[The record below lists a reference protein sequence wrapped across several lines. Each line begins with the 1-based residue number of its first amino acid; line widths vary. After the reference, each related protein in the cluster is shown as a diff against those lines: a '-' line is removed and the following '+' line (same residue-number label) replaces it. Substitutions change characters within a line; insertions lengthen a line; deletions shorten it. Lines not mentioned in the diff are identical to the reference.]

1 MFFILCSALIVAMAT
16 SLRAEMQARRDH
28 AAENPFLATGEEA
41 QFSVSGA
48 LTVAG
53 IIVGAVVGLAVLS
66 ALAPLWFDSVGDLS
80 ENFSTADTGSETANG
95 IANNIFPLIIGLTG
109 VFAIAGLAFAAMKL
123 RK

>member
-1 MFFILCSALIVAMAT
+1 MAE
-16 SLRAEMQARRDH
+16 SIRQFMQERRE
-28 AAENPFLATGEEA
+28 AAEQSPVLMRNPGEEGN
-41 QFSVSGA
+41 FSVGGA

-66 ALAPLWFDSVGDLS
+66 ALAPLWFDSASDLS
-80 ENFSTADTGSETANG
+80 ENFSTADVGDDTANS
-95 IANNIFPLIIGLTG
+95 IANDIFPLIIGLTA

>member
-1 MFFILCSALIVAMAT
+1 MAT
-16 SLRAEMQARRDH
+16 SLRALMQERRDQ
-28 AAENPFLATGEEA
+28 AAESPVLTPTGEEA

-53 IIVGAVVGLAVLS
+53 IIVGAVVGLAVLA
-66 ALAPLWFDSVGDLS
+66 ALAPLWFDATADLS
-80 ENFSTADTGSETANG
+80 ENFTNADVGDTTANS